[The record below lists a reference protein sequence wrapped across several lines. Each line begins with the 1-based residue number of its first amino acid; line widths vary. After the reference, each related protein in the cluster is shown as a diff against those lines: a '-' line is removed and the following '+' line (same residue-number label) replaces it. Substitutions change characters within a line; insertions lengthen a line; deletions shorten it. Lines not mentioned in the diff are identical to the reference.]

1 MQTANVLLALAGK
14 RGETVPKYG
23 VTPAE
28 VAVLRFLHGE
38 DAVYDVDVRDDEVQ
52 RTHRQEIERLRQ
64 TYSYRNGD
72 KVVSPAIS
80 ALFPG
85 VGAQVPQKFADLEL
99 PEELFIV
106 ATRKVDPLDHDGDG
120 RKGGSKPLE
129 ERAVADMTVSQMR
142 VYASKFA
149 DLDLTGLTRKEDIR
163 EAIELHEANMAEAAP
178 KSGSVFE

>member
-52 RTHRQEIERLRQ
+52 RTNRQEIERLRQ

-106 ATRKVDPLDHDGDG
+106 ATRKVETAAVPT
-120 RKGGSKPLE
+120 E
-129 ERAVADMTVSQMR
+129 EKRAVADMTVSQMR
-142 VYASKFA
+142 TYASKFA

>member
-1 MQTANVLLALAGK
+1 MQTANILLALAGK

-38 DAVYDVDVRDDEVQ
+38 DAVYDVDVREDEVQ
-52 RTHRQEIERLRQ
+52 RTNRQEIERLRQ

-72 KVVSPAIS
+72 KVVSPAVS

-106 ATRKVDPLDHDGDG
+106 VTRKVDAAPAVSG
-120 RKGGSKPLE
+120 
-129 ERAVADMTVSQMR
+129 ERAVADMTVAQMR
-142 VYASKFA
+142 TYASKFP

-163 EAIELHEANMAEAAP
+163 EAIELHEASMAEAAP

>member
-1 MQTANVLLALAGK
+1 MLTANVLLARAGK

-52 RTHRQEIERLRQ
+52 RTNRQEIERLRQ

-85 VGAQVPQKFADLEL
+85 VGAQVPQKFVDLEL

-106 ATRKVDPLDHDGDG
+106 ATRKVETAAAPT
-120 RKGGSKPLE
+120 E
-129 ERAVADMTVSQMR
+129 EKRAVADMTVSQMR